1 MHVSAVSGFCTHTLL
16 GNVLTKG
23 WKGEIKSIQILQSLQ
38 KSNLQMLQKG
48 CICITDTFKIQ
59 ARHSHDH
66 DHSLP
71 KHAEKEDSVP
81 SLKQSQEI
89 WRNII

>member
-1 MHVSAVSGFCTHTLL
+1 
-16 GNVLTKG
+16 
-23 WKGEIKSIQILQSLQ
+23 
-38 KSNLQMLQKG
+38 MLQKG
-48 CICITDTFKIQ
+48 CICITDAFKIQ
-59 ARHSHDH
+59 VRHSHDH

-89 WRNII
+89 